1 MKKII
6 LILLI
11 TLIVSVDVYPQKIVD
26 NSAVA
31 AVAGVAIAG
40 VVAQQIFN
48 EMLKEQFEHEAT
60 EWILANDTDL
70 TEFNLKLMS
79 FDATKIDNLNTI
91 SAIPFIVKTRKRE
104 NSYILIFV
112 LSPGWH
118 NAYGVDFTFVKPLV
132 FTQEYWK
139 QILLTYLNTA
149 GLYSVESLD
158 KIPVY
163 SQVSSSTEVP
173 KESFT
178 SGKYFLVESEY
189 QSLSGKYKNEQFL
202 YKKNEGV
209 FVNMKNIIDVDHT
222 KIEFK
227 NEKGKGKISFPLRE
241 DLDGDTHLI
250 ANIDDK
256 LKIDFNEKDL
266 NIFLKE
272 TGDLFRLKRK
282 IILEITQE
290 LYKEGDAKGF

>member
-1 MKKII
+1 MKKF
-6 LILLI
+6 ILLI
-11 TLIVSVDVYPQKIVD
+11 LISLIVSVDVYPQKGKAAGGVAGLIGG
-26 NSAVA
+26 AVA
-31 AVAGVAIAG
+31 VKLMI
-40 VVAQQIFN
+40 

-79 FDATKIDNLNTI
+79 FDATKIDNLNTM
-91 SAIPFIVKTRKRE
+91 SAVPFIVKTRKRE

-112 LSPGWH
+112 LSPGWK
-118 NAYGVDFTFVKPLV
+118 NEYGVDITFIKPIV

-149 GLYSVESLD
+149 GVIPVENLSA
-158 KIPVY
+158 IPVY
-163 SQVSSSTEVP
+163 NLVKNATPNEEELASGEYVLI
-173 KESFT
+173 ESI
-178 SGKYFLVESEY
+178 SENDKVE
-189 QSLSGKYKNEQFL
+189 KFV
-202 YKKNEGV
+202 YKKSNGV
-209 FVNMKNIIDVDHT
+209 FADMKNIDDVDRT

-227 NEKGKGKISFPLRE
+227 EVDGKGKISFPLRK
-241 DLDGDTHLI
+241 DLDGDTHLV
-250 ANIDDK
+250 ANIDDE

-272 TGDLFRLKRK
+272 TGDLFRLRRN
-282 IILEITQE
+282 IILKMTKE